1 MRPHVDAET
10 MPGIFICH
18 AIFYKIYIPI
28 GGGTYSMCVVLWVT
42 RCEMPTTA
50 QVHLKD
56 TLLHCASLA
65 GWSGSPAFEAVP
77 KAAKAIVAQLPQPP

>member
-1 MRPHVDAET
+1 MLKQCQAFLYAMRY
-10 MPGIFICH
+10 FIK
-18 AIFYKIYIPI
+18 YIYPSVGRHIV
-28 GGGTYSMCVVLWVT
+28 CVLWVT